1 MRQPLQF
8 FLALLHT
15 LALSGC
21 AAPRITPTDA
31 PLTLQENEGIV
42 VSSMVINRSVI
53 KPDGTSES
61 AKGPF
66 VYMEYMTFSVNGGR
80 SVSVPAIQINNEKR
94 LQIFHAPVGKY
105 YSHAFHSQ
113 GILGGGE
120 FATVKANFSIL
131 PGKITYIGTLHLNI
145 VTTKEKG
152 SWSNETTANLEVIN
166 DVENV
171 RAEIEKKYPGLR
183 NELVANLA
191 EVTKNKAPVYPPGLY
206 FLLKES
212 KELNSD

>member
-1 MRQPLQF
+1 MRQPLLF
-8 FLALLHT
+8 FLVFLHT
-15 LALSGC
+15 LALTGC
-21 AAPRITPTDA
+21 AAPRVSPSDA
-31 PLTLQENEGIV
+31 PLSLQGNEGIV
-42 VSSMVINRSVI
+42 VGSMSINRTVV
-53 KPDGTSES
+53 KPDGASES
-61 AKGPF
+61 TRGPF
-66 VYMEYMTFSVNGGR
+66 VYMEYMTFSANGGR
-80 SVSVPAIQINNEKR
+80 SVSVPSVQINNEKQ

-105 YSHAFHSQ
+105 YSRAFHSQ

-131 PGKITYIGTLHLNI
+131 PGKVTYIGTLHLNI
-145 VTTKEKG
+145 VTTKE
-152 SWSNETTANLEVIN
+152 SWSNETTANLEVTN
-166 DVENV
+166 DIENV

-183 NELVANLA
+183 NELVVNLA